1 MKYLLTAFC
10 ALLLFSCSD
19 DDNPVSNPVAN
30 RTVIIYISGEN
41 SLSSFAPGDL
51 SEMASASTAI
61 GGNNHL
67 VVFFDNASSTQM
79 PYIAELKDGKVVND
93 KVYEEDFYASDPD
106 RMREVLTYIMQRW
119 PAKSYGI
126 DLWGHASGWFITG
139 DTIATAAKSASRA
152 YGIDNGMN
160 TTSDRGKW
168 INIPSL
174 ANVFSQLPHK
184 ILFLMGDCCF
194 FQCVESAY
202 ELKDCVSYIIGSPS
216 EVPGDGAAYG
226 EVIPLL
232 FNEKENFYKDIIDTW
247 EEFTIANDFDH
258 LGVPLSCIYTG
269 VAERFASATARL
281 MPQLL
286 KYDNFA
292 NKRLVYYGQ
301 FADDNGKKA
310 KGYYDAMNIVM
321 EYATDDAA
329 LAEWK
334 SALSSFVP
342 YSKMATKWVQNTG
355 VDFSSF
361 DVNEQ
366 TYSGVSMFVPQ
377 PMYESL
383 SPNPNESIKQMKW
396 AKAVGLD

>member
-19 DDNPVSNPVAN
+19 DDNPVSNPEAN

-51 SEMASASTAI
+51 SEMTEASTAI

-67 VVFFDNASSTQM
+67 VVFFDNASSTEM
-79 PYIAELKDGKVVND
+79 PYIAELKNGKVLKD
-93 KVYEEDFYASDPD
+93 KQYEEDFLASDPD

-126 DLWGHASGWFITG
+126 DLWGHASGWFITA
-139 DTIATAAKSASRA
+139 DTIATAKASSRA
-152 YGIDNGMN
+152 YGIDNGKN

-366 TYSGVSMFVPQ
+366 TFSGVSMFIPQ

-383 SPNPNESIKQMKW
+383 TPNPNESIKQMKW